1 MVTWRTTEQEA
12 IPFFSKRRGGSAP
25 CVTCEDGFF
34 LIAKERGYS
43 LPCALIEALAV
54 LSGKSEKPKK
64 MGVQIAHFFCP
75 QKTRDNRHY
84 PLFVLYLRHPSTL
97 REQRGNVG

>member
-43 LPCALIEALAV
+43 LPCALIEAPAV
-54 LSGKSEKPKK
+54 LSDKSEKPKK
-64 MGVQIAHFFCP
+64 MGVKIAHFFCP
-75 QKTRDNRHY
+75 EKTRENGHY
-84 PLFVLYLRHPSTL
+84 LLFVLHCSHPSTL
-97 REQRGNVG
+97 KGG